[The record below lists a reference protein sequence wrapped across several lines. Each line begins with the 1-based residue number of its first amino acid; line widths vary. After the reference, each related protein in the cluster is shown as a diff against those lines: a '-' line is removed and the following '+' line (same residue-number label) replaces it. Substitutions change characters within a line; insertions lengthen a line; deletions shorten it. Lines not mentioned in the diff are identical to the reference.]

1 MDTVCVELKFA
12 DGSMIF
18 IDTIAWEN
26 EVADNMF
33 QCSELDWLIYNKPL
47 DEYSGRF
54 WTAIPV
60 TQYRKSAFVDTAVLV
75 HRYRESG

>member
-1 MDTVCVELKFA
+1 MTHLISCEFNMDTVCVELKFA

-33 QCSELDWLIYNKPL
+33 QCSELDWLVRVRYFL
-47 DEYSGRF
+47 M
-54 WTAIPV
+54 
-60 TQYRKSAFVDTAVLV
+60 KSVL
-75 HRYRESG
+75 EGFS